1 MLIILFNNIWNSF
14 KKEPL
19 LTLLFIFQVAVVSY
33 AMFTACFEL
42 KYASDQLDMVNNA
55 YANYYFYR
63 YHFNYGGYEDPRE
76 IVFGSNRNG
85 FVEKIDTATEEL
97 KSVDGLHIAVNIT
110 NSGLRVCDTL
120 DSWDA
125 EGCSESEYSL
135 VQRTGDGVHTLW
147 RQCFADK
154 AYFDFFGIPRIASG
168 RFFSDDEFKLS
179 YDEGSTVPVL
189 LGYDFMNY
197 CEIGDCFDA
206 VVNIDTN
213 ETVRICIIWFIED
226 GETFVDNNGSTLFSF
241 NRVAVVPFC
250 NRRYF
255 EYVPRA
261 TDEMGNVYILYS
273 LDYMN
278 KFLLVEKNRK
288 T

>member
-168 RFFSDDEFKLS
+168 RFFSDDEFKKS
-179 YDEGSTVPVL
+179 Y
-189 LGYDFMNY
+189 
-197 CEIGDCFDA
+197 I
-206 VVNIDTN
+206 
-213 ETVRICIIWFIED
+213 
-226 GETFVDNNGSTLFSF
+226 
-241 NRVAVVPFC
+241 
-250 NRRYF
+250 
-255 EYVPRA
+255 
-261 TDEMGNVYILYS
+261 
-273 LDYMN
+273 
-278 KFLLVEKNRK
+278 FLAL
-288 T
+288 